1 MTVFLKHLFFWTFLP
16 SAAMWIYMKITFSFC
31 VGFFFVLSCINHIP
45 HFWGTYCTHF
55 SGERTVTDS
64 SLTDFHSLGEQ
75 WSWFV
80 FILFICWFAWC
91 RHNTDLFHLISEA
104 ADISIHQAAD
114 SSTVYILWALLSLPT
129 QCFAAARQGSR
140 TNVVMSWPTPAITSV
155 RMRGCAH

>member
-1 MTVFLKHLFFWTFLP
+1 MLVSLFCFVLFCQVFSLFL
-16 SAAMWIYMKITFSFC
+16 S
-31 VGFFFVLSCINHIP
+31 FFFISLLMIIIFLISDKH
-45 HFWGTYCTHF
+45 THLG
-55 SGERTVTDS
+55 GERTVTHS
-64 SLTDFHSLGEQ
+64 FLADFPLLGEQ

-91 RHNTDLFHLISEA
+91 RQNIDLLHLISKA
-104 ADISIHQAAD
+104 AEVSVHQAAG
-114 SSTVYILWALLSLPT
+114 SSTVYILWALLSFPT